1 MIQKDKQ
8 QELRRLCSGVEIFS
22 KEVLDWIGKE
32 NLWSIWV
39 PKTYGGLEL
48 SLAYGLHK
56 LKELARIDASL
67 GWTVTLCSGANYFIG
82 NFEES
87 KAREIFINSK
97 VPVCLGGSGGVSGT
111 AVICDDYYSISGKWG
126 YATGAPYLTHFTL
139 NAEILENGIKLINDD
154 GSPKVRS
161 FVIPKDEVQIIKDWN
176 TMGLKASAT
185 HSFEVKDRLV
195 HKSCSFLYNENYLPH
210 SIFKIPFGLF
220 ADVTLWINY
229 IGMAE
234 HFLEEAVLSV
244 PDLKTIELKS
254 VIETANHNIFTY
266 AAEIEKSIDNGMVFK
281 TEYIELIHNEAA
293 NSVKNI
299 SRSIMEIFPHLGV
312 KASRNNHQLNQIFRD
327 YFTATQHHIFTKK

>member
-1 MIQKDKQ
+1 MIQVDKL
-8 QELRRLCSGVEIFS
+8 QELRKLCSGVEIFP
-22 KEVLDWIGKE
+22 KEVLDWIGEE

-48 SLAYGLHK
+48 SLTDGLNK

-82 NFEES
+82 NLEDCA
-87 KAREIFINSK
+87 ARDIFLNSK

-111 AVICDDYYSISGKWG
+111 AVICDDHYKISGKWR

-161 FVIPKDEVQIIKDWN
+161 FVISKDKVQIIEDWN

-185 HSFEVKDRLV
+185 HSFEVKDQLV
-195 HKSCSFLYNENYLPH
+195 HKSCSFLYNQNYLPQP
-210 SIFKIPFGLF
+210 IFKIPFSLF
-220 ADVTLWINY
+220 ADLTLWVNY

-234 HFLEEAVLSV
+234 HLLEEAACFVSSAKMT
-244 PDLKTIELKS
+244 DLEGVVVVSEQKIT
-254 VIETANHNIFTY
+254 NY
-266 AAEIEKSIDNGMVFK
+266 AAEIEKRIDEGMVFK
-281 TEYIELIHNEAA
+281 TDYIELIHSEAT

-299 SRSIMEIFPHLGV
+299 SRNIIEIFPHLGV
-312 KASRNNHQLNQIFRD
+312 KASRKNHPLNQIFSD
-327 YFTATQHHIFTKK
+327 YFTATQHHIFTKE